1 MRFEVETRF
10 VKFAIRLMTFSCM
23 TAATSASASRVDG
36 TLSTSIKMSRSAGGW
51 SASSFCNAMS
61 RSDSK

>member
-1 MRFEVETRF
+1 MNFDMRL
-10 VKFAIRLMTFSCM
+10 ITFSCI

>member
-1 MRFEVETRF
+1 MNFE
-10 VKFAIRLMTFSCM
+10 IRLMTFSCI

-36 TLSTSIKMSRSAGGW
+36 TLSTSIKMSKSAGAW
-51 SASSFCNAMS
+51 SASSFCKAMS